1 MSDNHVPSAT
11 RATQVNPQAQPINPQ
26 AQPSLKQLVAR
37 TISDG
42 KRLLTAQVNL
52 TTTEIAQ
59 TGKTIGTIS
68 VFVLIALTFISLGA
82 IFILVAIAYGIVAA
96 GLPVWAGFLI
106 VAVALIVIGLIFGAV
121 ARNKGQHV
129 NGLSVAEKEWK
140 QTADTLS
147 QLNERKPF

>member
-1 MSDNHVPSAT
+1 MPDSQLP
-11 RATQVNPQAQPINPQ
+11 QVKAGS
-26 AQPSLKQLVAR
+26 QPSLKQLVAR
-37 TISDG
+37 TLSDG

-68 VFVLIALTFISLGA
+68 VFALIALTLISLGA
-82 IFILVAIAYGIVAA
+82 LFVLIAVAYALVAA

-106 VAVALIVIGLIFGAV
+106 VAGVLILIGLIFAAV
-121 ARNKGQHV
+121 AMNKGKHIE
-129 NGLSVAEKEWK
+129 GLSLAEKEWK
-140 QTADTLS
+140 QTTETLA

>member
-1 MSDNHVPSAT
+1 MSDNQLP
-11 RATQVNPQAQPINPQ
+11 QVKTNS
-26 AQPSLKQLVAR
+26 QPSLKQLVSR

-68 VFVLIALTFISLGA
+68 VFALVALTLISLGA
-82 IFILVAIAYGIVAA
+82 LFVLIAVAYALVAA

-106 VAVALIVIGLIFGAV
+106 VAGALILIGLIFA
-121 ARNKGQHV
+121 AIAMNKGKHIE
-129 NGLSVAEKEWK
+129 GLSLAEKEWK
-140 QTADTLS
+140 QTTETLA

>member
-1 MSDNHVPSAT
+1 MSDNQLP
-11 RATQVNPQAQPINPQ
+11 QVKTNS
-26 AQPSLKQLVAR
+26 QPSLKQLVSR

-68 VFVLIALTFISLGA
+68 VFALVALTLISLGA
-82 IFILVAIAYGIVAA
+82 LFVLIAVAYALVAA

-106 VAVALIVIGLIFGAV
+106 VSGVLILIGLIFAV
-121 ARNKGQHV
+121 IAMNKGKHIE
-129 NGLSVAEKEWK
+129 GLSLAEKEWK
-140 QTADTLS
+140 QTTETLA